1 MFEMLRPRGRLLVAN
16 FLPGINDIG
25 YMESFMD
32 WKLLYRTR
40 HEMLEV
46 SAGIPQADIR
56 DIRIF
61 TEENQ
66 NIIFLQIIKR

>member
-1 MFEMLRPRGRLLVAN
+1 M
-16 FLPGINDIG
+16 IG
-25 YMESFMD
+25 KGAVKMYS
-32 WKLLYRTR
+32 R

-46 SAGIPQADIR
+46 SADIPQADIR

-66 NIIFLQIIKR
+66 NIIFLQITKK